1 MKKIITTKNIVQ
13 TVLIGSL
20 FATGQ
25 FALAHTRLQIPT
37 VDEETRSYN
46 NQVISHGCIDAEG
59 NTVIDTLATVT
70 VFPDGVDSS
79 ITVAGEAS
87 DKPLTDYVQN
97 WGNPVRK
104 IPSNDVF
111 TLEDVIKDPSGTNT
125 LGYWAGLGGLKAG
138 MLGLIPFRINS
149 VTIEPT
155 SCAKTVKFIVAI
167 ADICEIT
174 DVSGFADSKVMLWTP
189 AVGSIFDGTEALNGY
204 NSPASF
210 TVNRT
215 STIPAACG
223 EGVDVVVTPSAA
235 QLDRDM
241 TIKIGG
247 TQVWPNP

>member
-1 MKKIITTKNIVQ
+1 MKITTNKKILHSM
-13 TVLIGSL
+13 LIGSL
-20 FATGQ
+20 FATSQ
-25 FALAHTRLQIPT
+25 FALAHTRLQTPT
-37 VDEETRSYN
+37 VDEDTRSYN
-46 NQVISHGCIDAEG
+46 NQVISHGCKDAAG

-70 VFPDGVDSS
+70 VFPGGVDSS
-79 ITVAGEAS
+79 ITVAGEAT

-111 TLEDVIKDPSGTNT
+111 TEEDVIKDPSGTNT

-149 VTIEPT
+149 VIIEPT

-174 DVSGFADSKVMLWTP
+174 DISGFADSKVMLWTP
-189 AVGSIFDGTEALNGY
+189 AVGSIFDGTKELNGY

-215 STIPAACG
+215 SAMPTACG
-223 EGVDVVVTPSAA
+223 EGVDVVVTPSAE

-241 TIKIGG
+241 TIEISGS
-247 TQVWPNP
+247 QVWPKP